1 MPQSL
6 TENFRFTVFHFAA
19 SFTLAFLARL
29 FFRVSL
35 THSHISGLDYVQS
48 SISVDAMG
56 TVALQIN
63 QYLVES
69 FGPPGTIGTL
79 GEVVVVAQVVLTA
92 LEFFFGGLLE
102 AVPYGLQ
109 NDGYPPVQCGQV
121 RFPENRRNRI
131 GGQRLSHSLRQ
142 RFRSIVEQQQRLQRR

>member
-1 MPQSL
+1 MHVLRSL
-6 TENFRFTVFHFAA
+6 SFYGNDLIINPTNATVTNGKLPFY
-19 SFTLAFLARL
+19 
-29 FFRVSL
+29 

-48 SISVDAMG
+48 SVSVDAMG

-79 GEVVVVAQVVLTA
+79 GEVVIVAQVVLTA
-92 LEFFFGGLLE
+92 LEFFFRGLLE

-109 NDGYPPVQCGQV
+109 NDGHPPVQCGQV
-121 RFPENRRNRI
+121 RFPENRCNWI